1 MISTKQES
9 RSGFTITE
17 VTIVLAVVGMMFLI
31 VFAAIPALK
40 RSQRDSQRR
49 SIALRLKTEVETYAA
64 NNEGQYPFGGVD
76 GTQFSCKDSSR
87 NTFTNSCYDWYF
99 NYVTGKLNITD
110 PSSGS
115 EVGISYDNNVATPTY
130 TTWKPGDMFIIA
142 GAKCSGSSVSGT
154 SGANSSTRDYAFAI
168 ALDLKDSWT
177 CIDNT

>member
-1 MISTKQES
+1 MTGQKKLTF
-9 RSGFTITE
+9 GFTITE

-76 GTQFSCKDSSR
+76 GTQFSCKDSAR
-87 NTFTNSCYDWYF
+87 NTFANSCYDLYN
-99 NYVTGKLNITD
+99 NYINGKLNITD

-115 EVGISYDNNVATPTY
+115 DVGIYYDNNVATPTNNPW
-130 TTWKPGDMFIIA
+130 TPGNMYIIP
-142 GAKCSGSSVSGT
+142 GAKCSGSGVSGT
-154 SGANSSTRDYAFAI
+154 SGANSSAKDYAFAI
-168 ALDLKDSWT
+168 ALDSTNSWT